1 MGYKQPGNERVV
13 GGKVVRGQEVGWVMY
28 SQHPKDIQ
36 DCNKNDPRDS
46 CLMHP

>member
-13 GGKVVRGQEVGWVMY
+13 GGKVVRGQEVSWVMY
-28 SQHPKDIQ
+28 FQHPKDIQ
-36 DCNKNDPRDS
+36 ERNKNDPRDS